1 MRLAEAFGKD
11 GEQQKKAAAV
21 GDKGLTEAL
30 MWCNAEINPRPD
42 VDYLFHL
49 GSSPI
54 ELYYDSPTI
63 VAVNDVFTLPKES
76 VFAEWVLDK
85 IN

>member
-1 MRLAEAFGKD
+1 MRLADAYADDGKER
-11 GEQQKKAAAV
+11 GKAAAV
-21 GDKGLTEAL
+21 GDKGMTEAL

-63 VAVNDVFTLPKES
+63 VAVTDVFTLPKES
-76 VFAEWVLDK
+76 VFAE
-85 IN
+85 